1 MEMYTYSARAVVL
14 TTHVLLELGLF
25 GALKLHTCNSYL
37 TSSYFSTAY
46 ANFSVPN
53 KPSTPL
59 WFCEYFYS
67 EKFRTRTMTYT
78 DTKYHCTFSL
88 YF

>member
-1 MEMYTYSARAVVL
+1 MSILVYPIECTLKVVTKMEMYTYSARAVVL

-59 WFCEYFYS
+59 
-67 EKFRTRTMTYT
+67 
-78 DTKYHCTFSL
+78 
-88 YF
+88 